1 MRDYSGPQLSLAK
14 QIQKKQKTRTRAGST
29 NAFFAIIPEE
39 TGLRRPNSTNHAN
52 CDPNTQTKPPRKRRQ
67 PGPTPNNETAAKTRP
82 GKPGR
87 LAFFSDWIGPSLA
100 SLAFPT
106 FQPAG

>member
-29 NAFFAIIPEE
+29 NAFSAIIISKK
-39 TGLRRPNSTNHAN
+39 TGLQRPNSTNHAN

-67 PGPTPNNETAAKTRP
+67 PGPTPNNETTATTRP
-82 GKPGR
+82 GPARPGWHIER
-87 LAFFSDWIGPSLA
+87 LD
-100 SLAFPT
+100 
-106 FQPAG
+106 